1 MRQEE
6 ESEIISLTMDIRNG
20 KPLNHYVGKEVQ
32 ILDKDELTT
41 GMLLWADQIICSTN
55 ATRVY
60 LNNQMRELLGRS
72 GDPQDGDKVICLKN
86 NWDIY
91 SINDNPL
98 VNGTIGY
105 LKDSFSTYIN
115 LPSKITGD
123 RKPKK
128 LDILNA
134 TFISDTED
142 DYGNLDMDKKLILTG
157 ESGLDWKTSY
167 KMGRS
172 ILFKDKIPN
181 QFTYGY
187 AITRSQ
193 KSRFRVR

>member
-1 MRQEE
+1 MFILYVCGDPGQLPPINKDEDNHLLDNPHIFLDEIMRQEAE
-6 ESEIISLTMDIRNG
+6 NEIINLTMDIRNG
-20 KPLNHYVGKEVQ
+20 KPLNHYVGKEIQ
-32 ILDKDELTT
+32 ILDKEELTT

-55 ATRVY
+55 ATRIA
-60 LNNQMRELLGRS
+60 LNNQMRELLGRE
-72 GDPQDGDKVICLKN
+72 GEPQDGDKVICLKN

-115 LPSKITGD
+115 LPSKITGNG
-123 RKPKK
+123 KSKK

-134 TFISDTED
+134 TFISDTDD

-157 ESGLDWKTSY
+157 E
-167 KMGRS
+167 
-172 ILFKDKIPN
+172 P
-181 QFTYGY
+181 
-187 AITRSQ
+187 
-193 KSRFRVR
+193 RFRLEN